1 MIFLRPTIR
10 TGGILCG
17 AILVSEPNMADQP
30 PTPAEEK
37 LTNSWDRVRKIF
49 TVDEFGTISPE
60 LSTICQSTFFTV
72 FVGACYGG
80 FVQSREAYL
89 QFIERNQASQFV
101 DHYEAKKKLQ
111 DHVTKSFARGALR
124 WSWRLAMFGGLYVT
138 FVTVL
143 TAYRG
148 RPSVLDYTVGGM
160 LSGSIYQMKTGLR
173 GVVVGGTLGA
183 IIGLFA
189 GSLTL
194 TVLRFTGSSMDEV
207 HEFRYELAQ
216 KRLRN
221 LAEAVEKRDYRKID
235 TSLTEHHDNVL
246 KERQQ

>member
-124 WSWRLAMFGGLYVT
+124 WSWRWPCL
-138 FVTVL
+138 
-143 TAYRG
+143 
-148 RPSVLDYTVGGM
+148 VGFM
-160 LSGSIYQMKTGLR
+160 C
-173 GVVVGGTLGA
+173 A

-216 KRLRN
+216 KRLR
-221 LAEAVEKRDYRKID
+221 
-235 TSLTEHHDNVL
+235 
-246 KERQQ
+246 